1 MLVEWVPG
9 PPKKKHD
16 LLHVDLLSGSGRVSG
31 SGDLQENLSEK
42 TVKPP
47 CSEAAE
53 AINQIHFHLWSSKHL
68 YINLINVNRTNL
80 NLSVLIFLIF

>member
-1 MLVEWVPG
+1 MPIQSVLSGQQTKGLWVPG

-16 LLHVDLLSGSGRVSG
+16 LLRVDLLSGSGRVSG
-31 SGDLQENLSEK
+31 SGDLQENVSEK

-53 AINQIHFHLWSSKHL
+53 AINQIHFHLSSSKHL
-68 YINLINVNRTNL
+68 YQPT
-80 NLSVLIFLIF
+80 SKATF